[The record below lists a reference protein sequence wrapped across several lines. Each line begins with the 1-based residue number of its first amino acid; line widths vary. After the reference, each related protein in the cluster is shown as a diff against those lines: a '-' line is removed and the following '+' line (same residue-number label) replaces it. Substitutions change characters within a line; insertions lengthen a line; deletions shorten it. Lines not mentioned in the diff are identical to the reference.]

1 MQQTREREKRLKN
14 NQISLL
20 CKYGLT
26 EKDAQELAAEYGLLS
41 PIYNYAKRGGC
52 FFCPNAT
59 IKELKYLYKNNFELF
74 QKLKELENKPDVIG
88 AVFDTRKKRSL
99 TELEKRL
106 NENNE
111 RERNETKITWT
122 QEAARLNKRIKRKAV
137 TGA

>member
-1 MQQTREREKRLKN
+1 M
-14 NQISLL
+14 
-20 CKYGLT
+20 T

-59 IKELKYLYKNNFELF
+59 NKQIEYLYKNNFELF

-111 RERNETKITWT
+111 RERNENN
-122 QEAARLNKRIKRKAV
+122 ES
-137 TGA
+137 

>member
-26 EKDAQELAAEYGLLS
+26 EKDAQELAAESGLLS

-59 IKELKYLYKNNFELF
+59 NKQIEYLYKNNFELF

-88 AVFDTRKKRSL
+88 NVFDTRKKRSL
-99 TELEKRL
+99 ADIERIIKCENQQQELL
-106 NENNE
+106 FY
-111 RERNETKITWT
+111 
-122 QEAARLNKRIKRKAV
+122 
-137 TGA
+137 